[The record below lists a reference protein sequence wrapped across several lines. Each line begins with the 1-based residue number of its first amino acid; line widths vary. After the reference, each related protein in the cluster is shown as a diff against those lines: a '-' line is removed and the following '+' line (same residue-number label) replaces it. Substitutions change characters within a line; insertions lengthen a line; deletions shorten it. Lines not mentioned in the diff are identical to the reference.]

1 MKRWVS
7 GGVTFILICVI
18 TIITEWYDS
27 NKKEEIY
34 ETYRS
39 GYYDTIEQKGS
50 RVEIERMDMFSPP
63 VNWNKYIIGKSC
75 VISLPPTVELR
86 NKDDEYTKQLK
97 NIRWNG
103 YKINDKNVVFQQ
115 KGLSANLKSAYNT
128 YCRVIV
134 NIQKGNPGDFL
145 HKNEFEKLNLDDIHD
160 FQDLAKQNSS
170 GYEIIGN
177 PTVRWIRIEDI
188 YGIETKYVRKGENNL
203 HTCVSSYYF
212 FDHDEMINIILS
224 YRKEDSKMWA
234 EDFSNIVK
242 TFKWNNK

>member
-1 MKRWVS
+1 
-7 GGVTFILICVI
+7 
-18 TIITEWYDS
+18 
-27 NKKEEIY
+27 
-34 ETYRS
+34 
-39 GYYDTIEQKGS
+39 
-50 RVEIERMDMFSPP
+50 MDMFSPP
-63 VNWNKYIIGKSC
+63 DNWNKYIIAKSC

-203 HTCVSSYYF
+203 HTCVSCYYF
-212 FDHDEMINIILS
+212 FDNDEMINIILS